1 MATILMPIPNR
12 GFDPT
17 EAGVPWRLM
26 HSRGHRV
33 AFATPDGNQGQADP
47 TLITGKELGLLGQF
61 MMADA
66 NGRLAYEEMT
76 QAADFRCPIRY
87 DAIQSQDFDALLLP
101 GGHAPGMRPYLESAL
116 LQTVVVD
123 FFRAG
128 KPVGAICHGVL
139 LCARACGP
147 DRRSVLYGRK
157 TTGLTKTM
165 ELAAQLFTRLHLLH
179 YHQTYATSVEE
190 EVRAV
195 LANRDDF
202 IRGPFSVRRD
212 LLGKLRLGFTV
223 RDGNYLSARWAGDA
237 HRFTADFADILGG
250 RS

>member
-47 TLITGKELGLLGQF
+47 TLITGKELGLLGRF

-101 GGHAPGMRPYLESAL
+101 GGHAPGMRPYLEIGAAADGRRRL
-116 LQTVVVD
+116 LSRRQAGRRHLSRGPAVCASLRSGSQVSPLRKENNGPYQNHGTSGPTVHSSSSSPLSSNLCD
-123 FFRAG
+123 ERRRG
-128 KPVGAICHGVL
+128 SSGGA
-139 LCARACGP
+139 REP
-147 DRRSVLYGRK
+147 R
-157 TTGLTKTM
+157 
-165 ELAAQLFTRLHLLH
+165 RLH
-179 YHQTYATSVEE
+179 Q
-190 EVRAV
+190 
-195 LANRDDF
+195 
-202 IRGPFSVRRD
+202 GPLQRPPR